1 MVVWRPRIISRV
13 VVVSA
18 EHQLAGV
25 GLAAEHQ
32 LPPGAL
38 AAEHYFSSLFLVQLF
53 SIRNSLH
60 LASPQ

>member
-1 MVVWRPRIISRV
+1 MVVWRPRIIPRV

-38 AAEHYFSSLFLVQLF
+38 AAEHYFSSLFSV
-53 SIRNSLH
+53 
-60 LASPQ
+60 